1 MVYDSSVHFV
11 TCCKKCFSTNFF
23 VEKNKECSDV
33 DSLVMTIFVTL
44 MEKSHKTHVVHGFC
58 AILKITQNLG
68 WKFFSAVKI
77 ENSLKDYSKIAC
89 KKSYYNKIIK

>member
-1 MVYDSSVHFV
+1 MMHSEKNPISGSVFLSIVYDSSIHFV
-11 TCCKKCFSTNFF
+11 NCCKKCFSTNFF

-68 WKFFSAVKI
+68 WEFFSAVI
-77 ENSLKDYSKIAC
+77 LNR
-89 KKSYYNKIIK
+89 